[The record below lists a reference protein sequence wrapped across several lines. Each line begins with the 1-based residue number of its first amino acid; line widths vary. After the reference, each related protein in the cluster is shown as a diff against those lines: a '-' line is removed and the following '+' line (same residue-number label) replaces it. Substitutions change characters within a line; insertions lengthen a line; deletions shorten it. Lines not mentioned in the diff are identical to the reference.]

1 MIRFYLSIDY
11 YTAEDEKWY
20 KRTMNALNDF
30 KYSDEDLKKILK
42 AIDINEV
49 E

>member
-20 KRTMNALNDF
+20 KRTLNALNDF
-30 KYSDEDLKKILK
+30 KYSAEDLNKILK